1 MAHTSSPTT
10 ARSVLLDEAARARA
24 TRLVTLVAARY
35 QPQPRRPYLPG
46 ETPPA
51 PEVVDAAYVLTGA
64 IQVGLNRWCLPSS
77 KRPAPELFLPRQAL
91 GVEAQDVDVLLTDD
105 ARAEALSDVLHVPVL
120 AILSCAAATGLA
132 MLSGVHDIAG
142 PFEV

>member
-10 ARSVLLDEAARARA
+10 ARLVILDEVARARA
-24 TRLVTLVAARY
+24 AKLVPHVAARY

-46 ETPPA
+46 EPAPA
-51 PEVVDAAYVLTGA
+51 PEAVDTAYILTGA
-64 IQVGLNRWCLPSS
+64 IQVGLNRWCLPAA
-77 KRPAPELFLPRQAL
+77 KRPAPELFLPRPAA
-91 GVEAQDVDVLLTDD
+91 GVEELSVDVLTTDEE
-105 ARAEALSDVLHVPVL
+105 RAEALSDVLHVPVA

-132 MLSGVHDIAG
+132 MLSGSHDIAG